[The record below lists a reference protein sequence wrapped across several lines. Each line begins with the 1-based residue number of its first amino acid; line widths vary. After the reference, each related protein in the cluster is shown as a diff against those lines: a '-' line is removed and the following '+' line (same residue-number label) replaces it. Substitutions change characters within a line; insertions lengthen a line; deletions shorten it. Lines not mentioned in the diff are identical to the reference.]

1 MDGAGHPDCDCLE
14 WLETLSGYLDGDV
27 DDDLLHRIDAH
38 IAECPRC
45 AWAVTTLR
53 ETIEACRRAPRPSL
67 EPSELRRV
75 VERAREELHRQGV
88 L

>member
-1 MDGAGHPDCDCLE
+1 MDDARHPECDCLE
-14 WLETLSGYLDGDV
+14 WLETLSEYLDGDV
-27 DDDLLHRIDAH
+27 GEDLLHRIDAH

-45 AWAVTTLR
+45 AWAVATLR
-53 ETIEACRRAPRPSL
+53 ETIEACRHAPRPSL